1 MLLKDNGGSPRD
13 LQNMHVPTFTAM
25 ALFHTAIRDNK
36 IIVSYHAPGSS
47 SPPPEEENLEIPLEP
62 ESLSGLEKVEVNMHK
77 SPTTGYDMG
86 EKYNAWFSKRFGFK
100 VILAYWG
107 GNPRLPLGNLPG
119 KPATDTPK
127 TPNVMIRLLSSV
139 PVFFSK
145 QQTAYDIIAFNDCAP
160 FLVISET
167 SVDDVSG
174 RLPGDLEMDLT
185 KFRANI
191 VVKGSQKAYS
201 EDYWSELTFSSSPM
215 TTATNPKILLTANCG
230 RCASLNVDYK
240 TGKPGLGPEGQV
252 LKALQSD
259 RRVDAGT
266 KYSPIFGRYGFAA
279 RESEGAVLRVGDVV
293 EVTGEN
299 EEHTKFCEL
308 LPMLLFSVLILTIDM
323 NSLAWSFNLICLF

>member
-1 MLLKDNGGSPRD
+1 MLLKNNGGSPRE
-13 LQNMHVPTFTAM
+13 LENMHVPKFTAM
-25 ALFHTAIRDNK
+25 ALFHTAITDNK

-62 ESLSGLEKVEVNMHK
+62 EILSGLEKVDINMHK
-77 SPTTGYDMG
+77 SPTIGYDMG

-127 TPNVMIRLLSSV
+127 IPNAIIRSLSSL
-139 PVFFSK
+139 PILGRFF
-145 QQTAYDIIAFNDCAP
+145 QPDNDIIAFNDCAP

-167 SVDDVSG
+167 SVDDVSR
-174 RLPGDLEMDLT
+174 RLPGGLEMDLT
-185 KFRANI
+185 KFRPNI
-191 VVKGSQKAYS
+191 VVKGSPKAYS
-201 EDYWSELTFSSSPM
+201 EDYWSELTFNSSP
-215 TTATNPKILLTANCG
+215 TAAATKSKILLTANCG

-240 TGKPGLGPEGQV
+240 TGKPGIGPEGQV

-279 RESEGAVLRVGDVV
+279 RESEGIILRVGDEV
-293 EVTGEN
+293 EVTGKN
-299 EEHTKFCEL
+299 EKHTKFCEL
-308 LPMLLFSVLILTIDM
+308 LPMLILV
-323 NSLAWSFNLICLF
+323 